1 MTNNPQWN
9 TDLSHMPEPHLL
21 QTEEWASIKTQYGW
35 RNIQKSWRDVNGK
48 TVAMANIL
56 LKNIKIGPLRF
67 KYNLMYIPRGP
78 ILDWNDV
85 ELRQRVLKD
94 IILIAKENKSFL
106 IKIDPEVIIGKGIPE
121 TNKAAPNTN
130 GINFLNELKQQGWH
144 YSQDQIQFK
153 NTVWLDLSL
162 TEDELL
168 ANMKQKTRYNIR
180 LSGKKGVT
188 ISEGKPSDFTML
200 ANMYAQTAIRDKF
213 TIRSEKYYL
222 KVWSHFYNQGKFTP
236 LIAFYEDEP
245 IAALMLFHFA
255 GRAWYIHGMSR
266 SIHRNKM
273 ASYLLQWEAI
283 KVAKSKD
290 CNRYDLWGAPFDLI
304 ESDPMRGVYRFKQ
317 GFAGETIR
325 TIGAW
330 DFPIKPLLHHLYI
343 KVMPIILNIM
353 RKIGNRKTRKKVTSN
368 SDFS

>member
-1 MTNNPQWN
+1 MTDNPQWN
-9 TDLSHMPEPHLL
+9 IDLSHMPEPHLL
-21 QTEEWASIKTQYGW
+21 QTKEWASFKTQYGW

-106 IKIDPEVIIGKGIPE
+106 LKIDPEVIIGKGIPE
-121 TNKAAPNTN
+121 TESATSNTN
-130 GINFLNELKQQGWH
+130 GINLLSELKQHGWH

-153 NTVWLDLSL
+153 NTVWLDLNN

-168 ANMKQKTRYNIR
+168 ANMKQKTRYNVR
-180 LSGKKGVT
+180 LSVKKGVT
-188 ISEGKPSDFTML
+188 ISEGTPSDFAML
-200 ANMYAQTAIRDKF
+200 ANMYAETAIRDNF
-213 TIRSEKYYL
+213 TIRSENYYL
-222 KVWSHFYNQGKFTP
+222 LVWTLFYNQGKLTP
-236 LIAFYEDEP
+236 LIASYKNEP

-266 SIHRNKM
+266 SLHRNKM

-283 KVAKSKD
+283 KIAKNKGCD
-290 CNRYDLWGAPFDLI
+290 RYDLWGAPFNLN
-304 ESDPMRGVYRFKQ
+304 ESDPMWGVFRFKQ
-317 GFAGETIR
+317 GFSGETVR

-330 DFPIKPLLHHLYI
+330 DFSINPLLHHLYI
-343 KVMPIILNIM
+343 KVTPKILKIM
-353 RKIGNRKTRKKVTSN
+353 RKIGNLKTRRKVT
-368 SDFS
+368 

>member
-1 MTNNPQWN
+1 MITKPHWN
-9 TDLSHMPEPHLL
+9 ENLSCLPEPHLL
-21 QTEEWASIKTQYGW
+21 QTEEWAFIKTQYGW
-35 RNIQKSWRDVNGK
+35 RNIQKSWVDVNGK

-56 LKNIKIGPLRF
+56 FKNIKFGPLRF

-78 ILDWNDV
+78 ILDWTNKD
-85 ELRQRVLKD
+85 LRQRVLKD

-106 IKIDPEVIIGKGIPE
+106 LKIDPEVIIGKGVPE
-121 TNKAAPNTN
+121 TNNDIPYAN
-130 GINFLNELKQQGWH
+130 GINVLNELKNQGWH

-153 NTVWLDLSL
+153 NTVWLDIVPS
-162 TEDELL
+162 EDELL

-180 LSGKKGVT
+180 LSRKKGVT
-188 ISEGKPSDFTML
+188 ILEGKPSDFGML

-222 KVWSHFYNQGKFTP
+222 KVWTHFYTQGKLTP
-236 LIAFYEDEP
+236 LIAYFENKP

-255 GRAWYIHGMSR
+255 GKSWYIHGMSR

-283 KVAKSKD
+283 KVAKNKGCD
-290 CNRYDLWGAPFDLI
+290 RYDLWGAPFTLN
-304 ESDPMRGVYRFKQ
+304 ESDPMWGVYRFKQ
-317 GFAGETIR
+317 GFSGETIR

-330 DFPIKPLLHHLYI
+330 DFPINHLLHFLYI
-343 KVMPIILNIM
+343 KVMPSVLNLM
-353 RKIGNRKTRKKVTSN
+353 RKIGNRKTIRKVT
-368 SDFS
+368 